1 MKPKLK
7 RFLNLG
13 LTFGISGICLY
24 YFVAGADWSEVWDA
38 VKSAHW
44 AWMIPPSL
52 AIWASMV
59 GRAVRWRIL
68 LLDLKPIGIY
78 RLYNMQMI
86 GIMATGLIPGR
97 IGEFIKPLFLSRR
110 EDVSFFGTMA
120 TVVVERILDLALVVA
135 LTIAMLLVFPFP
147 EGKTV
152 SLPGLDEPTE
162 VSVLLKNVGL
172 GFGILCGAMSIF
184 VAILVYAPRFALG
197 LTDRIVGTPARGLAG
212 WCLSRVKRL
221 RARGREHRASRPRRV
236 RWWIGLTRLAL
247 KLTPLVLGLL
257 DRFQSGLSVFR
268 RPGRAAAAVFWTV
281 PIWAGIILSKYFL
294 FFSFDIEAD
303 LVGACLL
310 TMALALAVA
319 IPNAPGFIGVFH
331 VATAL
336 ILETCF
342 GVDPSVSK
350 AYAIVLWFVE
360 MAFLIGMGFIS
371 LTLEGLSFA
380 EVRTAEQQHS
390 SDAGSDDRPGESAV
404 SQT

>member
-38 VKSAHW
+38 VKSAHI

-68 LLDLKPIGIY
+68 LFDLKPISTY

-86 GIMATGLIPGR
+86 GILATGLIPGR
-97 IGEFIKPLFLSRR
+97 IGEFVKPLLLSRR
-110 EDVSFFGTMA
+110 EKVSFFGTMA

-135 LTIAMLLVFPFP
+135 LTIAMLIVFPFP
-147 EGKTV
+147 KGMTV
-152 SLPGLDEPTE
+152 ELPIWNEPVE
-162 VSVLLKNVGL
+162 IRAALRYAGVY
-172 GFGILCGAMSIF
+172 FGILCGAMLIF

-197 LTDRIVGTPARGLAG
+197 LADRIVGTPARGFARLG
-212 WCLSRVKRL
+212 LKSVKRW
-221 RARGREHRASRPRRV
+221 RRGRRSRGV
-236 RWWIGLTRLAL
+236 RPWWIRGLIGLTRLAL
-247 KLTPLVLGLL
+247 KAPALVVGLL
-257 DRFQSGLSVFR
+257 DRFQDGLSVFR
-268 RPGRAAAAVFWTV
+268 RPRRAAAAVFWTM
-281 PIWAGIILSKYFL
+281 PIWVGIILSKYFL
-294 FFSFDIEAD
+294 FYSFEIEAD

-319 IPNAPGFIGVFH
+319 LPQAPGFVGVFH
-331 VATAL
+331 LATSV
-336 ILETCF
+336 ILVKCF

-360 MAFLIGMGFIS
+360 MAFLIIMGFIS
-371 LTLEGLSFA
+371 LALEGFSFS
-380 EVRTAEQQHS
+380 EVRSAEQE
-390 SDAGSDDRPGESAV
+390 RPSGADVNGAV
-404 SQT
+404 AEPTMSQS